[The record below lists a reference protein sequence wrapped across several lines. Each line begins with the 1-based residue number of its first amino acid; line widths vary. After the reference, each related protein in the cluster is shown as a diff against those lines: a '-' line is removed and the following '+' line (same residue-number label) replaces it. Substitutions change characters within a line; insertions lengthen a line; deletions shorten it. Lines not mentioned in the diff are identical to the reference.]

1 MNEIADLL
9 GTNSAGNSFFS
20 GLGTLLAAKVKDNS
34 QDNVKGTVDITL
46 LSYDTAGQEIK
57 EVPILRPYA
66 GKDYGFYYQP
76 EKDDIVLVGFIGNSM
91 QKPIVLGCL
100 YPANAD
106 FINQSFIKEN
116 TKRHFKW
123 KQGFEYTE
131 SDEDKKQ
138 SLTVASPKGLT
149 QIIEDENETVTLK
162 DKDGKNLLK
171 IDCKGGAIELT
182 ADKKIT
188 LKAGKKCTVTID
200 GQGGSIEIKA
210 DKITLTATQQVEI
223 KGNTAVNLSG
233 AQAKLEGKS
242 MVEIK
247 SSAMVQ
253 VSGSIIKLG

>member
-9 GTNSAGNSFFS
+9 GNNSVGNSFFS
-20 GLGTLLAAKVKDNS
+20 GLGTLHIAKIKDNS
-34 QDNVKGTVDITL
+34 QDKVKGTVDITL
-46 LSYDTAGQEIK
+46 LSYDTAGQDIK

-76 EKDDIVLVGFIGNSM
+76 EKDDIVLIGFIGSNM
-91 QKPIVLGCL
+91 QKPVVLGCL

-106 FINQSFIKEN
+106 FVNQSFIKAN

-131 SDEDKKQ
+131 TDEDKKQ
-138 SLTVASPKGLT
+138 SFTLASPKGLT
-149 QIIEDENETVTLK
+149 QIIEDENETITLK

-171 IDCKGGAIELT
+171 IDCKGGAVELT

-188 LKAGKKCTVTID
+188 LKAGRCTITMD
-200 GQGGSIEIKA
+200 GQGGSVEIKA
-210 DKITLTATQQVEI
+210 DKISLTATQQVEI

-233 AQAKLEGKS
+233 AQAKLEGQS

-247 SSAMVQ
+247 SGSMVQ
-253 VSGSIIKLG
+253 VSGSLIKLG